1 MIFDSF
7 GRQLRYLRISV
18 TDRCNLR
25 CVYCRP
31 EAGVRLYPHGEIL
44 SYEEIER
51 VARVAVGLGMDSL
64 RITGGEPLVR
74 KDICHLVERLSRI
87 EGLADLS
94 LTTNGLLLGELA
106 GPLRAAGLWRVN
118 ISLDT
123 MDRERFARLTRGGE
137 IGQALAGLGA
147 ALAAGLEPVKLNV
160 VLFAEAEGQPTA
172 ADILAFAEMSRSLPV
187 HVRFIEWMPLN
198 GQRQAGDPAAERVWR
213 ILAGLAELQ
222 QTPGPQGNGP
232 ARYFRYE
239 GAAGTVGFI
248 TPQSAPF
255 CDRCSRLRLTSTGK
269 LKLCLLQEQEL
280 DLREPLRGGADDE
293 QLAALFRQA
302 AQNKPAGYPK
312 EIAELASM
320 CQIGG

>member
-7 GRQLRYLRISV
+7 GRRLRYLRISV

-31 EAGVRLYPHGEIL
+31 EAGVRLYPHDEIL

-64 RITGGEPLVR
+64 RLTGGEPLVR
-74 KDICHLVERLSRI
+74 KDICHLVEQLSRI

-94 LTTNGLLLGELA
+94 LTTNGLLLGKLA
-106 GPLRAAGLWRVN
+106 GPLRAAGLRRVN

-123 MDRERFARLTRGGE
+123 LDEVRFARLTRGGE